1 MPGLSMTMSHIA
13 LSILRTRAL
22 RSRGTRPIESFQSQW
37 PLTRLTQIMNDLNWD
52 DLYID
57 EYHYEFDPV
66 DEVWRLTELW
76 GEEVLTEDP
85 VSDEIAALLNYIQ
98 SFQLPKQTN
107 DSLKFMIDELKKAL
121 DMKNLE
127 IEKLRDQ
134 LESIGPFKYS
144 SSNGSFPLL
153 MPGVD

>member
-1 MPGLSMTMSHIA
+1 
-13 LSILRTRAL
+13 
-22 RSRGTRPIESFQSQW
+22 
-37 PLTRLTQIMNDLNWD
+37 MNDLNWD